1 MLNKV
6 KNPLAKKEAK
16 TMSQRWKE
24 FINRSFYDVAIACA
38 PECSSYS
45 RCLRDYRKK
54 RKARNAMARHSRK
67 LNRGK

>member
-1 MLNKV
+1 MLNKI

-24 FINRSFYDVAIACA
+24 FINKSFYDIPVPCMV
-38 PECSSYS
+38 EGSSDN

-54 RKARNAMARHSRK
+54 RKIRNAMAYHSRK